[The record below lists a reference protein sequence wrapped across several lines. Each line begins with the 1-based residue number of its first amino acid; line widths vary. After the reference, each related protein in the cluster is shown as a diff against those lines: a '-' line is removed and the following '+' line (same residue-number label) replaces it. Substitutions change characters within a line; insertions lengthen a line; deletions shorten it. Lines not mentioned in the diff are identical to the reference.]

1 MVGHV
6 PALLSFTS
14 RTAVSSS
21 HLPPVVARFLRYVQ
35 IDTQS
40 DPASPTIPSTEKQKD
55 LSRLLAEELLALG
68 VPDVML
74 DTHGYVY
81 ASLPA
86 VGAGDAPVIGLLA
99 HLDTSPDAPGH
110 GVKPII
116 HPNYDGRVLTLP
128 GNPAVTLDPASQ
140 PALLDHLGHDI
151 ITSDGTTLLGSDDK
165 AGVAILMQLAEDLL
179 ADTTSPRPPIRLCF
193 TVDEEIGR
201 GVDKLD
207 RARFNAEVAYTIDG
221 SGMYT
226 VFAETFNAVEA
237 TVRVAGRGVH
247 PGYAKGIM
255 VNASRILCEMMA
267 SLPSAETPEHTDERE
282 GYIHLHGLHAG
293 DVEAASAHLILR
305 DFSDDGMARRRRL
318 LECLVDRYRVQYPT
332 ARIELELR
340 EQYKNMRAYID
351 AHDPRAVSLAFTAAE
366 RAGITLREEVVRGG
380 TDGARLS
387 EQGIPTPNLFNGGH
401 DYHSCF
407 EWNTVQNLVESLRY
421 LVVLLGVWA
430 EATPLVPANPPGEA
444 GALA

>member
-1 MVGHV
+1 M
-6 PALLSFTS
+6 
-14 RTAVSSS
+14 SSPQ
-21 HLPPVVARFLRYVQ
+21 LPPVVARFLRYVQ

-40 DPASPTIPSTEKQKD
+40 DPASATIPSTEKQKV
-55 LSRLLAEELLALG
+55 LSRLLTEELHALG
-68 VPDVML
+68 APDVAM
-74 DTHGYVY
+74 DAYGYVY
-81 ASLPA
+81 ASFPA
-86 VGAGDAPVIGLLA
+86 VGSFDAPILGLLA

-116 HPNYDGRVLTLP
+116 HPAYDGRVLTLP
-128 GNPAVTLDPASQ
+128 GNPAVTLDPARQ
-140 PALLDHLGHDI
+140 PALLDHIGHDI

-179 ADTTSPRPPIRLCF
+179 ADTTSPRPPLRLCF

-201 GVDKLD
+201 GVDRLD
-207 RARFNAEVAYTIDG
+207 RTRFDAEVAYTIDG

-255 VNASRILCEMMA
+255 VNASRILCDMMA
-267 SLPSAETPEHTDERE
+267 ALPSAETPEHTDGRE

-318 LECLVDRYRVQYPT
+318 IEHLVNQYRIQYPT

-351 AHDPRAVSLAFTAAE
+351 ASDPRAVHLAFTAAE
-366 RAGITLREEVVRGG
+366 RAGMPLREEVVRGG

-387 EQGIPTPNLFNGGH
+387 EQGLPTPNLFNGGH

-421 LVVLLGVWA
+421 LVVLLGVWT
-430 EATPLVPANPPGEA
+430 EAPRLSPARTPAEA
-444 GALA
+444 GAAT

>member
-1 MVGHV
+1 M
-6 PALLSFTS
+6 
-14 RTAVSSS
+14 SSS

-35 IDTQS
+35 VDTQS

-55 LSRLLAEELLALG
+55 LSRLLFEELNALG
-68 VPDVML
+68 VPDVAL
-74 DTHGYVY
+74 DDFGYVY

-86 VGAGDAPVIGLLA
+86 VGSTEAPILGLLA

-128 GNPAVTLDPASQ
+128 GNPAITLDPARQ
-140 PALLDHLGHDI
+140 PALLDHIGHDI

-179 ADTTSPRPPIRLCF
+179 TDTTSPRPPIRLCF

-207 RARFNAEVAYTIDG
+207 RTRFDAEVAYTIDG

-226 VFAETFNAVEA
+226 VFAETFNAFEA
-237 TVRVAGRGVH
+237 TIRVAGRGVH

-267 SLPSAETPEHTDERE
+267 SLPAAETPEHTEGRE

-305 DFSDDGMARRRRL
+305 DLSDDGMARRRRL
-318 LECLVDRYRVQYPT
+318 LEGLVEHYRTRYPA

-351 AHDPRAVSLAFTAAE
+351 ASDPRAVNLAFAAAE
-366 RAGITLREEVVRGG
+366 RAGIPLREAIIRGG

-387 EQGIPTPNLFNGGH
+387 EHGLPTPNLFNGGH

-421 LVVLLGVWA
+421 LVVLLDVWA
-430 EATPLVPANPPGEA
+430 EAPRSTASMPAGIDA
-444 GALA
+444 VV